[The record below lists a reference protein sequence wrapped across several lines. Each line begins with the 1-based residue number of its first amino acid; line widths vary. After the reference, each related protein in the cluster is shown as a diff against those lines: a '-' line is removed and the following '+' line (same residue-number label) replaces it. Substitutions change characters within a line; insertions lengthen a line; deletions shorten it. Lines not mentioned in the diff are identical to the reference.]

1 MVRKKNKTLIMT
13 IRKTLIFSLL
23 ALLTISCKANNKTDS
38 LWNREFA
45 CAQDIIDTYHTIKKS
60 TSKKDKEQQALNA
73 CNFIWQSGEYMFKCR
88 GKNEDIA
95 LLPEYAQELELD
107 NEIVAK
113 YMQEHKMARFADHY
127 FTLQA
132 MKRGSSFDA
141 SRDGIEMTVF
151 FPIRSLNENDYL
163 KLNAVFTC
171 KNDALHAAY
180 LKKMMHMLS
189 NNGCNNELMA
199 IRKLIEE
206 NVADSEQKEKVLALY
221 DMYETIMPG
230 KQAPDVT
237 FKDAEGNIYTIND
250 FKGKVI
256 VMDIWAT
263 WCSSCLKNMPKF
275 MELIKEFEGNK
286 DVIFFTVSTDSD
298 DLKERWLAAIKKHK
312 MEGMLN
318 LTPDRSAT
326 EQFEEKYFV
335 SAVPRYIVIDK
346 QGKIVSAFAPK
357 PGEELKD
364 TINKLIKN

>member
-1 MVRKKNKTLIMT
+1 MKT
-13 IRKTLIFSLL
+13 IRKILILSLL
-23 ALLTISCKANNKTDS
+23 ALLTISCKANIQTDS

-45 CAQDIIDTYHTIKKS
+45 CAQEIIDTYLTIKKS
-60 TSKKDKEQQALNA
+60 TSRKDKEQHTLNA
-73 CNFIWQSGEYMFKCR
+73 CHYAWQSGEYMFRCR

-107 NEIVAK
+107 NEMVSKFMEKHNA
-113 YMQEHKMARFADHY
+113 ARFVDHY

-132 MKRGSSFDA
+132 MKRGCSFDV

-163 KLNAVFTC
+163 KLNSVFTC
-171 KNDALHAAY
+171 KNEALHTAY

-206 NVADSEQKEKVLALY
+206 NVADNEQKEKVLALY
-221 DMYETIMPG
+221 DIYATIMPG
-230 KQAPDVT
+230 KQAPNVT
-237 FKDAEGNIYTIND
+237 FKDTEGKRYTIND
-250 FKGKVI
+250 FYGKVI
-256 VMDIWAT
+256 VMDVWAT

-275 MELIKEFEGNK
+275 MGLIKEFENRD
-286 DVIFFTVSTDSD
+286 DVVFFTVSTDSD
-298 DLKERWLAAIKKHK
+298 DLKDRWLAAIEKHN
-312 MEGMLN
+312 MGSMLN

-326 EQFEEKYFV
+326 EQFEAKYFV

-346 QGKIVSAFAPK
+346 QGNIVSTFAPK
-357 PGEELKD
+357 PGEELKNIIIEALND
-364 TINKLIKN
+364 

>member
-1 MVRKKNKTLIMT
+1 MT

-23 ALLTISCKANNKTDS
+23 ALLTISCKANTQTDS

-45 CAQDIIDTYHTIKKS
+45 CAQDIIETYLTIKKS
-60 TSKKDKEQQALNA
+60 TSKKDKEQQTLNA

-107 NEIVAK
+107 NEVVSKFMEKHNA
-113 YMQEHKMARFADHY
+113 ARFVDHY

-132 MKRGSSFDA
+132 MKRGCSFDA

-163 KLNAVFTC
+163 KLRTVFTC
-171 KNDALHAAY
+171 KNNALHAAY

-189 NNGCNNELMA
+189 SNGCNKELLD
-199 IRKLIEE
+199 IRRLIEE
-206 NVADSEQKEKVLALY
+206 NVADSEQKEKVMALY
-221 DMYETIMPG
+221 DMYATIMPG
-230 KQAPDVT
+230 VQAPNVT
-237 FKDAEGNIYTIND
+237 FKDADGKRYTIGD
-250 FKGKVI
+250 FKDKVI

-275 MELIKEFEGNK
+275 MELIKEFENRD
-286 DVIFFTVSTDSD
+286 DVVFFTVSTDSD
-298 DLKERWLAAIKKHK
+298 DLKDKWLAAIKKHK

-364 TINKLIKN
+364 IINKLIKK

>member
-1 MVRKKNKTLIMT
+1 MT
-13 IRKTLIFSLL
+13 ILRKISVICLL
-23 ALLTISCKANNKTDS
+23 ALIAISCNANIQPDS
-38 LWNREFA
+38 LWNKEFA
-45 CAQDIIDTYHTIKKS
+45 CAQEIIDTYTAIKKAS
-60 TSKKDKEQQALNA
+60 DKENKEQEILNT
-73 CNFIWQSGEYMFKCR
+73 CNYVWHCGEYMFKCR

-95 LLPEYAQELELD
+95 LLPKYAEKLELD

-113 YMQEHKMARFADHY
+113 FMEEHKMARFADHY

-132 MKRGSSFDA
+132 MKHGCTFDA

-171 KNDALHAAY
+171 KNDALHTAY

-206 NVADSEQKEKVLALY
+206 NVADIEQKEKVLALY
-221 DMYETIMPG
+221 DIYETVMPG
-230 KQAPDVT
+230 KQAPNIT
-237 FKDAEGNIYTIND
+237 FKDAEGARYTING

-256 VMDIWAT
+256 VIDVWAT

-275 MELIKEFEGNK
+275 MELIKEFESNK
-286 DVIFFTVSTDSD
+286 DVIFFTVSTESD

-364 TINKLIKN
+364 IINKLIKN